1 MMIAAEDLVYKMYN
15 DKGLG
20 EDIKL
25 EEEEDNWDSMDSEE
39 EEDSEERDS
48 MEEDEE
54 GIWQEEMS
62 RMSKVEQLYE
72 ILNRLREFKRQG

>member
-1 MMIAAEDLVYKMYN
+1 MMIDEEDLGYKMYN

-39 EEDSEERDS
+39 EKNR
-48 MEEDEE
+48 E
-54 GIWQEEMS
+54 G
-62 RMSKVEQLYE
+62 
-72 ILNRLREFKRQG
+72 